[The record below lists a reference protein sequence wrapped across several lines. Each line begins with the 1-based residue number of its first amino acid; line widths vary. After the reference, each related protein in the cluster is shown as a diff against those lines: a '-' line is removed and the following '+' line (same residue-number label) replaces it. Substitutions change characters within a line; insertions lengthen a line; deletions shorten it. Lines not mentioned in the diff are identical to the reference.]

1 MTQTRMKKTGMKG
14 AAFALCLAASGL
26 APQAAS
32 ADPVAEAKAYVA
44 QVTAPVTAWTGPT
57 TGPKAAGHKL
67 IVWISADQRNGG
79 ARGVAEGIDEA
90 AKTIGWET
98 RGIDGQGS
106 VNMRAAGIAQ
116 AIALH
121 ADGIVID
128 AIDAAEQAS
137 AIESAVKAGI
147 KVVGWHAGPQPGP
160 MPQQNIFANIT
171 TDPLAVAKAAASYA
185 VARSDGKAGVVIFTD
200 SAYAIAIAKSNA
212 MAQVIKA
219 CPGCRLLAVEDT
231 PLADAANRM
240 PQLTTAL
247 LQRLGTKWT
256 YALSINDL
264 TFDFMAPALQA
275 AGIPGDGIPAAISAG
290 DGSGPAFQ
298 RIRSGEYQIA
308 TVAEPLR
315 LHGWQ
320 IVDELNRAFAGTPAS
335 GFVAPPHLFIKTN
348 IDRDGGPHDIY
359 DPQNGYEKIYR
370 AIWGK

>member
-1 MTQTRMKKTGMKG
+1 MYGMLRGALLGG
-14 AAFALCLAASGL
+14 AAALALAG
-26 APQAAS
+26 AAR
-32 ADPVAEAKAYVA
+32 ADAVQDAKDYVK
-44 QVTAPVTAWTGPT
+44 QVTAPVTTWTGPT
-57 TGPKAAGHKL
+57 SGPKAAGHKL
-67 IVWISADQRNGG
+67 IVWVSTDQRNGG

-90 AKTIGWET
+90 AKIMGWET

-106 VNMRAAGIAQ
+106 VNARAEGIAQ

-121 ADGIVID
+121 ADGLVLD

-137 AIESAVKAGI
+137 AIEPAVKAGI
-147 KVVGWHAGPQPGP
+147 KVVGWHSGPVPGP
-160 MPQQNIFANIT
+160 MPKFGLFTNIT
-171 TDPLAVAKAAASYA
+171 TDPLEVAKAAASYA
-185 VARSDGKAGVVIFTD
+185 VADSNGHAGAIVFTD
-200 SAYAIAIAKSNA
+200 SAYAIAIAKSTA
-212 MAQVIKA
+212 MANIIKA
-219 CPGCRLLAVEDT
+219 CGTCTLLSVQDT

-240 PQLTTAL
+240 PQLTTSL
-247 LQRLGTKWT
+247 LQRYGAKWT

-275 AGIPGDGIPAAISAG
+275 AGIAGDGAPHAISAG

-320 IVDELNRAFAGTPAS
+320 EVDELNRAFAGSPPS
-335 GFVAPPHLFIKTN
+335 GFVAPPHLFIKAN
-348 IDRDGGPHDIY
+348 IDKDGGPKDIY

-370 AIWGK
+370 QIWGK

>member
-1 MTQTRMKKTGMKG
+1 MLRGALLGG
-14 AAFALCLAASGL
+14 AAALALAGVAR
-26 APQAAS
+26 
-32 ADPVAEAKAYVA
+32 ADAVQDAKDYVK
-44 QVTAPVTAWTGPT
+44 QVTAPVTTWTGPT

-67 IVWISADQRNGG
+67 IVWVSTDQRNGG

-90 AKTIGWET
+90 AKVIGWET

-106 VNMRAAGIAQ
+106 VNARAEGIAQ

-121 ADGIVID
+121 ADGLVLD

-137 AIESAVKAGI
+137 AIEPALKAGI
-147 KVVGWHAGPQPGP
+147 KVVGWHSGPVPGP
-160 MPQQNIFANIT
+160 MPKFGLFTNIT
-171 TDPLAVAKAAASYA
+171 TDPLEVAKAAASYA
-185 VARSDGKAGVVIFTD
+185 VADSNGRAGAIVFTD
-200 SAYAIAIAKSNA
+200 SAYAIAIAKSTA
-212 MAQVIKA
+212 MANIIKA
-219 CPGCRLLAVEDT
+219 CGTCTLLSVQDT

-240 PQLTTAL
+240 PQLTTSL
-247 LQRLGTKWT
+247 LQRYGAKWT

-275 AGIPGDGIPAAISAG
+275 AGIAGDGAPHAISAG

-320 IVDELNRAFAGTPAS
+320 EVDELNRAFAGSPPS
-335 GFVAPPHLFIKTN
+335 GFVAPPHLFIKAN
-348 IDRDGGPHDIY
+348 IDKDGGPKDIY

-370 AIWGK
+370 QIWGK

>member
-1 MTQTRMKKTGMKG
+1 MHGMLRSALLGG
-14 AAFALCLAASGL
+14 AAALALAG
-26 APQAAS
+26 AAR
-32 ADPVAEAKAYVA
+32 ADAVQDAKDYVK
-44 QVTAPVTAWTGPT
+44 QVTAPVTTWTGPT
-57 TGPKAAGHKL
+57 SGPKAAGHKL
-67 IVWISADQRNGG
+67 IVWVSTDQRNGG

-90 AKTIGWET
+90 AKIMGWET

-106 VNMRAAGIAQ
+106 VNARAEGIAQ

-121 ADGIVID
+121 ADGLVLD

-137 AIESAVKAGI
+137 AIEPAVKAGI
-147 KVVGWHAGPQPGP
+147 KVVGWHSGPAPGP
-160 MPQQNIFANIT
+160 MPKFGLFTNIT
-171 TDPLAVAKAAASYA
+171 TDPLEVAKAAASYA
-185 VARSDGKAGVVIFTD
+185 VADSNGRAGAIVFTD
-200 SAYAIAIAKSNA
+200 SAYAIAIAKSTA
-212 MAQVIKA
+212 MANIIKA
-219 CPGCRLLAVEDT
+219 CGTCTLLSVQDT

-240 PQLTTAL
+240 PQLTTSL
-247 LQRLGTKWT
+247 LQRYGAKWT

-275 AGIPGDGIPAAISAG
+275 AGIAGDGVPHAISAG

-320 IVDELNRAFAGTPAS
+320 EVDELNRAFAGSPPS
-335 GFVAPPHLFIKTN
+335 GFVAPPHLFIKSN
-348 IDRDGGPHDIY
+348 IDKDGGPKDIY

-370 AIWGK
+370 QIWGK